1 MQIEVSQAVK
11 MPTRMV
17 NTRLD
22 EALIAR
28 LEAHRDRLAAS
39 MPGLAPTVSD
49 AIRMLLTAALDAAE
63 AAQTEAPK
71 APAKPKRPK

>member
-1 MQIEVSQAVK
+1 

-63 AAQTEAPK
+63 AAAQGEAPK
-71 APAKPKRPK
+71 APAKPKPKAK

>member
-1 MQIEVSQAVK
+1 

-49 AIRMLLTAALDAAE
+49 AIRMLLTSALDAAE
-63 AAQTEAPK
+63 AAAQTEAPK
-71 APAKPKRPK
+71 APAKPKPKAK